1 MERPQ
6 KAPTHH
12 GDVKDPKLPVIHGQS
27 AWDRGMAHACPAPL
41 PLPQEP
47 LQNGPFPQ

>member
-12 GDVKDPKLPVIHGQS
+12 ADIKDPKLPVIHGQNT
-27 AWDRGMAHACPAPL
+27 WDRGMAHACPAPL
-41 PLPQEP
+41 PHLQEL
-47 LQNGPFPQ
+47 LQDGPSAQ